1 MTPFECSR
9 CHAPVFFEN
18 THCTACGAWLA
29 FHPGR
34 RRMLAYAETAAPADA
49 ATPWRWRRLAENDAG
64 APVDDLPCAN
74 RLAHNVCNWM
84 VDDEADGALL
94 CRSCRLTRTLPDLTV
109 AGNPERWA
117 GIEQAKRRLLFT
129 LDGLGLTLQP
139 RTGPGADPQRGVA
152 FDFVARVPGA
162 APVRTGHD
170 DGVITLDIAEADDS
184 HREQL
189 RVQLGEPL
197 RTLLGHLRHETAHYL
212 QFRWID
218 PHPER
223 HTRWQDTFGNDG
235 LDYPRA
241 LQHHYDAGPPA
252 DWPGRYISAYAS
264 AHPYEDWAE
273 TCAHWLLIV
282 DAVQTA
288 AAWGL
293 RLDGLAQAPVTRTTE
308 LPPADTLVLEHWLP
322 VVQFLNAMN
331 RSVGLRDSY
340 PFLLPPPVVTKL
352 QAVQRLLRDAAA
364 DAARP
369 VPA

>member
-18 THCTACGAWLA
+18 TQCTACGAWLA
-29 FHPGR
+29 FHPGL
-34 RRMLAYAETAAPADA
+34 RRMLAYTESPAGPN
-49 ATPWRWRRLAENDAG
+49 TPQRWRRSAEDAPP
-64 APVDDLPCAN
+64 ADELPCAN
-74 RLAHNVCNWM
+74 RLAHGVCNWM
-84 VDDEADGALL
+84 VDDEASGATL
-94 CRSCRLTRTLPDLTV
+94 CRSCRLTRTRPDLAV
-109 AGNPERWA
+109 AGNAERWA
-117 GIEQAKRRLLFT
+117 RIEQAKRRLLFT
-129 LDGLGLTLQP
+129 LDGLGLRLQP
-139 RTGPGADPQRGVA
+139 RSGPGADPQRGVA
-152 FDFVARVPGA
+152 FDFLARVADGP
-162 APVRTGHD
+162 PVRTGHD
-170 DGVITLDIAEADDS
+170 DGVITLDIAEADDG

-189 RVQLGEPL
+189 REQLGEPL

-223 HTRWQDTFGNDG
+223 HTRWQDSFGNDG
-235 LDYPRA
+235 LDYPQA
-241 LQHHYDAGPPA
+241 LQQHYEAGPPA
-252 DWPGRYISAYAS
+252 DWPERFISAYAS

-293 RLDGLAQAPVTRTTE
+293 RLDGPAPAQPPAAQPAE
-308 LPPADTLVLEHWLP
+308 LPPADTLVLQHWLP

-340 PFLLPPPVVTKL
+340 PFLLPPPVVAKL
-352 QAVQRLLRDAAA
+352 QAAQRLLAGAAA
-364 DAARP
+364 DAARNAP
-369 VPA
+369 V